1 LLNTK
6 GISLFSHNLRDTLIL
21 RDNLKCKEDD
31 TMKRNITLSLD
42 VDLIRKARVISAR
55 RMVSVSQLLSNEV
68 TRIIEEDEGY
78 EENRKLALSLL
89 NTGYHLGGTITVTRG
104 ELHER

>member
-1 LLNTK
+1 ML
-6 GISLFSHNLRDTLIL
+6 SRNLRDTLIL
-21 RDNLKCKEDD
+21 RDNLKYKEDD

-42 VDLIRKARVISAR
+42 GDLIRKAKVISAR

-89 NTGYHLGGTITVTRG
+89 DTGYHLGGAITVTRE

>member
-1 LLNTK
+1 M
-6 GISLFSHNLRDTLIL
+6 SLFAIPLLSHNLRDTLIL
-21 RDNLKCKEDD
+21 RDNIQHKGDD

-42 VDLIRKARVISAR
+42 GDLIRKAKIISAR
-55 RMVSVSQLLSNEV
+55 RAVSVSQLLSDEV

-89 NTGYHLGGTITVTRG
+89 ETGYHFGGTITVTRD

>member
-1 LLNTK
+1 
-6 GISLFSHNLRDTLIL
+6 
-21 RDNLKCKEDD
+21 
-31 TMKRNITLSLD
+31 MKRNITLSPD

-78 EENRKLALSLL
+78 EENRKLALSPRHRISSWRHHHR
-89 NTGYHLGGTITVTRG
+89 NKGRTS
-104 ELHER
+104 